1 MNTKAIIAMLAVV
14 GSSTA
19 AMADSR
25 FRDHHTTTG
34 VKPSVTVARPTVDT
48 FSMQRPASRPIYTRP
63 VVNTVS
69 VQRPVERP
77 IYTRPVVRPVSV
89 PRPVTHDR
97 GRGHGPVVHRHPI
110 VIEQPVYQPIYRPVY
125 QPEPVYQPVYTQPVY
140 TQPVYTQPVYQP
152 VYTQPVYTQP
162 AVDNCNQ
169 SGVYVGP
176 IGSVPDDDSYGYR
189 SLTQPSAIQSGRE
202 IINLGAQVGPIDTL
216 MLESNANGETSIRTI
231 QVNFLDGGSERF
243 DVRETLDLS
252 NPTLTLELGHR
263 DVANLVIYGQS
274 QRGATYQVLAT

>member
-89 PRPVTHDR
+89 PRRLKPW
-97 GRGHGPVVHRHPI
+97 PL
-110 VIEQPVYQPIYRPVY
+110 QP
-125 QPEPVYQPVYTQPVY
+125 
-140 TQPVYTQPVYQP
+140 
-152 VYTQPVYTQP
+152 
-162 AVDNCNQ
+162 
-169 SGVYVGP
+169 
-176 IGSVPDDDSYGYR
+176 
-189 SLTQPSAIQSGRE
+189 
-202 IINLGAQVGPIDTL
+202 
-216 MLESNANGETSIRTI
+216 
-231 QVNFLDGGSERF
+231 
-243 DVRETLDLS
+243 
-252 NPTLTLELGHR
+252 
-263 DVANLVIYGQS
+263 
-274 QRGATYQVLAT
+274 